1 MDTWRVRLSL
11 FLNFFLFAI
20 LLNTVGIVIAQTIV
34 DYQVTRVQAGAL
46 EACKDLS
53 IMVVSLLVASYVPR
67 FGYRRSMLAAL
78 LAVTLASMLVAAIA
92 GFWVAP
98 VLYLVVGS
106 SFALMKVSVYSTVGL
121 ITRDQRGHTGE
132 MNLLEGIFQVGSLT
146 GPLLFSAMIFWSHW
160 SNTYW
165 LIAVLAAVALVLM
178 LSTPLD
184 ESEARSGAAQAGL
197 GQMLGLLK
205 VPMVWVFVVCAWLYV
220 MIEQSFGTW
229 LPTFNRE
236 IFGFSQARS
245 AALLSL
251 FAGSIAAS
259 RFLAGA
265 LVRRVSWLALQV
277 TYLGAAFVLTLAV
290 VLVTGGGA
298 AASAGGGGGAV
309 GWAGSPLLAYAFS
322 LVGFFLGPIY
332 PTISS
337 IVLSHL
343 EKSRHS
349 AMTGLIIIFSALGGT
364 TGSLLVGFFSQRYST
379 HDAFYFPLVPIT
391 LLALILFPYKRLSDR
406 FGREHGTA

>member
-1 MDTWRVRLSL
+1 VDYWRIRLSL

-53 IMVVSLLVASYVPR
+53 IMLVSLLVASYVPR

-78 LAVTLASMLVAAIA
+78 LAVTLASMLIA
-92 GFWVAP
+92 GVTGFWVAP
-98 VLYLVVGS
+98 VLYVIVGS

-121 ITRDQRGHTGE
+121 ITRDQKGHTSL

-160 SNTYW
+160 NNTYW
-165 LIAVLAAVALVLM
+165 LIAILSAVALVLM
-178 LSTPLD
+178 LTTPLD
-184 ESEARSGAAQAGL
+184 ESDARSGAAQAGL
-197 GQMLGLLK
+197 RQMLGLLR

-236 IFGFSQARS
+236 IFGASQARS

-259 RFLAGA
+259 RFLAGV
-265 LVRRVSWLALQV
+265 LVRRVSWLVLQV
-277 TYLGAAFVLTLAV
+277 IYLVAAFALTLTV
-290 VLVTGGGA
+290 VLVTRGG
-298 AASAGGGGGAV
+298 SAGDGASWL
-309 GWAGSPLLAYAFS
+309 GTPALAYVFS

-337 IVLSHL
+337 IVLSRL

-364 TGSLLVGFFSQRYST
+364 TGSLLLGFFSQRYST

-391 LLALILFPYKRLSDR
+391 LLALILLPYKRLSDR